1 MRAAVFLDKD
11 GTLVENRPHDP
22 DVSKIVLTRGAGT
35 ALRSLS
41 RRDYALLLVS
51 NQQGIGR
58 GLLTED
64 DLHRARARIAEL
76 LSAEGVIL
84 DGFYWCAHW
93 PWSSSAHYAF
103 ACSCRKPAPGML
115 LRAASEHDIDL
126 AASWMIGDILDDVEA
141 GRRSGCRTILID
153 NGNET
158 EWQCGPLR
166 HPHRLADGLV
176 AAADIILASARSDP
190 RCRALS

>member
-126 AASWMIGDILDDVEA
+126 AASWMIGDILDDIEA
-141 GRRSGCRTILID
+141 GHRAGCRAVLIN

-158 EWQCGPLR
+158 EWTPGSMRVPDAMVTR
-166 HPHRLADGLV
+166 FDE
-176 AAADIILASARSDP
+176 AAVLIRQASCAHHGSV
-190 RCRALS
+190 